1 MVISKTVTHEQI
13 FNGVLLLLLSL
24 LCYVIYWY
32 AYGRFQYFAKL
43 GIPGPKT
50 DLFIGNLRTVFKKYK
65 TPFLQYDEWVKKYN
79 GVFGMYM
86 AGLPMYVISDVNLLK
101 EIFTGKFDYF
111 RDRMVLN
118 LLHIFEKDI
127 VRICSIKSCS

>member
-1 MVISKTVTHEQI
+1 MVISAAVTQEQI

-65 TPFLQYDEWVKKYN
+65 TPFLQFDEWVKKYN
-79 GVFGMYM
+79 GIFGVHL
-86 AGLPMYVISDVNLLK
+86 AGLPMYVISDVDLLK
-101 EIFTGKFDYF
+101 EILTGKFDYF

-118 LLHIFEKDI
+118 LLYIFKKTSLGG
-127 VRICSIKSCS
+127 VLL